1 MTSLLD
7 PEARALLE
15 VMSASGAAPIHMLT
29 VEEARQRMRTTLIA
43 KGEPLRLASVE
54 DVVAPTAWGG
64 LRLRLYR
71 PAAGT
76 LPVALFLHGGGWML
90 NDLDTHDGLC
100 RRLARRSGWL
110 LAALDY
116 RRAPEHK
123 HPAPLEDAYVAY
135 RWLLDNARRIGC
147 DPTIRAVVGESSGG
161 TTAAALT
168 LMLRDSGAPMP
179 TYQAIAYP
187 MMDAPG
193 RWPSHTERGSGY
205 LLDREMAQWFFGQYV
220 ATGYDRDDP
229 FLFPLTAPD
238 LAGLPP
244 ALVMT
249 AEFDPL
255 RDEGIAYA
263 GKLAE
268 AGVAVEHV
276 HADDQM
282 HSFLLLDRAVR
293 RAGALTDRLADALAS
308 HAAQGPA

>member
-7 PEARALLE
+7 PDARALLE
-15 VMSASGAAPIHMLT
+15 VMSASGAEPIHALP
-29 VEEARQRMRTTLIA
+29 VEEARKRMRATLITR
-43 KGEPLRLASVE
+43 GEPLRLASVE
-54 DVVAPTAWGG
+54 DVVAPTAQGG

-71 PAAGT
+71 PAAGV
-76 LPVALFLHGGGWML
+76 LPVALFLHGGGWTL

-110 LAALDY
+110 LASLDY

-135 RWLLDNARRIGC
+135 RWLLDNAHRIGC
-147 DPTIRAVVGESSGG
+147 DPMVRAVVGESSGG

-168 LMLRDSGAPMP
+168 LVLRDSGAPMP

-187 MMDAPG
+187 MTDVPG
-193 RWPSHTERGSGY
+193 RWPSHAERGSGY
-205 LLDREMAQWFFGQYV
+205 PLDGHMVDCFFLQYV
-220 ATGYDRDDP
+220 TPAYDRGDP
-229 FLFPLTAPD
+229 YLFPLRAPD
-238 LAGLPP
+238 LSGLPP

-255 RDEGIAYA
+255 RDEGVAYA
-263 GKLAE
+263 KKLAE

-282 HSFLLLDRAVR
+282 HSFLLLDRAVKK
-293 RAGALTDRLADALAS
+293 ASVLTDRLADALAS
-308 HAAQGPA
+308 HAAKRSG